1 MKRQE
6 AYIFKLQP
14 FLFVIYPSWFVEIFC
29 CVAAV
34 TSQSQWTDHFIY
46 ASFLPFASLMLQKF
60 FFPQISENI
69 FPQSPPVLLIS
80 ELAFLISLRIYFA
93 FKVRK
98 KKWPS
103 FPYCPSCWPVIP
115 NIHKSVFPALFWLS
129 CHSLSAGD
137 LNLSLCPTISYTLSW
152 TWKPETVAACGWIS
166 LGLSTPRNPCFFL
179 SL

>member
-1 MKRQE
+1 MNWPLYLCQFLTIC
-6 AYIFKLQP
+6 IFDA
-14 FLFVIYPSWFVEIFC
+14 SEIF
-29 CVAAV
+29 
-34 TSQSQWTDHFIY
+34 S
-46 ASFLPFASLMLQKF
+46 
-60 FFPQISENI
+60 PQISENI

-152 TWKPETVAACGWIS
+152 TWKLETIAACGWIS
-166 LGLSTPRNPCFFL
+166 LGLSTPRNPGFFL
-179 SL
+179 SLWHPLSLFFLFGCNQTPVSSPPC